1 MYVDFEYYTNSF
13 AGTTVPA
20 EEFATIE
27 RDAER
32 YLSYVTQEQYLDVTE
47 EKVIVKIKNALCAAV
62 EAVNAYSQEYSNIPS
77 GITSETTDGHS
88 VTFAKVD
95 PSKMVQQK
103 RCLMYDIFAQELF
116 STGLLYQG
124 AG

>member
-13 AGTTVPA
+13 AGTSVPA
-20 EEFATIE
+20 EEFTTIE

-32 YLSYVTQEQYLDVTE
+32 YLSYVTQEQYLDATE
-47 EKVIVKIKNALCAAV
+47 EKEIVKIKNALCAAV
-62 EAVNAYSQEYSNIPS
+62 EAVYAYSQEYSNIPS
-77 GITSETTDGHS
+77 GVTSETTDGHS

-103 RCLMYDIFAQELF
+103 RRLMYDVFAQELF